1 MTMADTE
8 FLGATELFDGTA
20 PDEIGSMLGCLGAHE
35 KRFSAG
41 ERIHRMGD
49 HVDAAGV
56 VLSGRV
62 RIESIDAWGNVSVI
76 GACEAGDMFGEV
88 YAAVPNEPL
97 MVDVVAAED
106 AHVLFVSVARVLAT
120 CPVACPHHAH
130 VSRNMVHHR
139 PKEPGALAPHLACCA
154 EDATRESARLPERP
168 IRTRGVAILRHT
180 LQPPAAR
187 GLPGLRPL
195 RLVGGTIAHGR
206 GGAYRHAP
214 QSFRAV
220 AIIGP
225 IEQDGDFANPCVQ
238 PASVRGRPPAVTAR
252 PRRGSA
258 RRSDPSAGRRSRHG
272 ACPWPLAP

>member
-130 VSRNMVHHR
+130 VSRNMVRIIARKNLALSRRILHVA
-139 PKEPGALAPHLACCA
+139 PKTLRGKVLAYLSDQSERAGSRSFDIPFNRQQLADYLGCDRSALSA
-154 EDATRESARLPERP
+154 ELSRMAAAGLIATRRSHFEL
-168 IRTRGVAILRHT
+168 LR
-180 LQPPAAR
+180 
-187 GLPGLRPL
+187 
-195 RLVGGTIAHGR
+195 
-206 GGAYRHAP
+206 
-214 QSFRAV
+214 
-220 AIIGP
+220 
-225 IEQDGDFANPCVQ
+225 
-238 PASVRGRPPAVTAR
+238 
-252 PRRGSA
+252 
-258 RRSDPSAGRRSRHG
+258 
-272 ACPWPLAP
+272 